1 MISALPFGVLSLK
14 RPETPSRSAA
24 PPPTLD
30 LLRAQLLIYEELR
43 AIGAL
48 AVGRRTGAA
57 TPSIEESN
65 GDPELNGLL
74 QLHSLLVAYP
84 AASQAAFAA
93 LVAEGRRFAATERG
107 RQWQEALAASPL
119 MARLRRIFEEV
130 SLNMFEDDTT
140 TVLPSTYVEL
150 LAQALDATEFSRLI
164 ARWRDTL

>member
-1 MISALPFGVLSLK
+1 VLSLK
-14 RPETPSRSAA
+14 TSDVTDRREAA

-30 LLRAQLLIYEELR
+30 LLRAHLLIYEELR
-43 AIGAL
+43 AIGDL
-48 AVGRRTGAA
+48 AVRRRTTRAA
-57 TPSIEESN
+57 APVVEASN
-65 GDPELNGLL
+65 GEPDLGGLA
-74 QLHSLLVAYP
+74 QLHSLLVAHP

-119 MARLRRIFEEV
+119 MARLRRIFEEI
-130 SLNMFEDDTT
+130 SLNMFEEGST

-150 LAQALDATEFSRLI
+150 LAQALDATQLPRLI